1 MFIFV
6 FCFKL
11 FAKSLDKLVN
21 VIFVFIVTVN
31 YNRFEFIVFVF
42 SSRSTVA
49 LGVLGTAFKSIKVLL
64 SLTSSCEI
72 LLQFGVFWNLLKP
85 VKKRVHC
92 MQFYFI

>member
-49 LGVLGTAFKSIKVLL
+49 PGALGTAFKVSKFFCL
-64 SLTSSCEI
+64 
-72 LLQFGVFWNLLKP
+72 
-85 VKKRVHC
+85 
-92 MQFYFI
+92 